1 MIYAVAGSIMGV
13 GEIVLL
19 PLDVLKIKAQT
30 NPESLQ
36 GRGVF
41 KILKDEGMGLYRCV
55 RAGVG
60 RVCVYVCIILWIPY
74 ITEHAR
80 TYITCQHDDSGATWT
95 AARNAPGSFALFG
108 GSALVKDQVF
118 KVRLGLLALLLF
130 SSLLFRLMLM

>member
-36 GRGVF
+36 GRGIF
-41 KILKDEGMGLYRCV
+41 KILADEGLNLYR
-55 RAGVG
+55 
-60 RVCVYVCIILWIPY
+60 
-74 ITEHAR
+74 
-80 TYITCQHDDSGATWT
+80 GASWT

-108 GSALVKDQVF
+108 GSALVKDRVF
-118 KVRLGLLALLLF
+118 KLEKYSDATFMQDSIASVAGAVASITVAQPLDVIKTRIQKRD
-130 SSLLFRLMLM
+130 FRCVCAFAHQ